1 MTCVRP
7 WARCALRSAV
17 TWLHSCLHSWQ
28 LRKPQLP
35 RCTSF
40 SKDLN
45 RISSSYKHAHITA
58 TDTTGSPAGIRRK
71 QHFKKHPT
79 IITNII
85 LIAWDLWYLC
95 LSHILSPT
103 TGSNNL
109 LSFCPFSSWT
119 PLSKIKGIF
128 LPKFN
133 SLFKILH
140 VFSICLKIILLDL
153 LNVFP
158 FKVVFFLFFPTIYS
172 NFSICLCYAYI
183 G

>member
-17 TWLHSCLHSWQ
+17 TWLRSCLHSWQ
-28 LRKPQLP
+28 LRKPQLQ

-85 LIAWDLWYLC
+85 LIAMRPLVP
-95 LSHILSPT
+95 LSLPNPLTNHRLKQP
-103 TGSNNL
+103 
-109 LSFCPFSSWT
+109 SFCPFASWT

-153 LNVFP
+153 LHVFP

-172 NFSICLCYAYI
+172 NFSICFCYAYI